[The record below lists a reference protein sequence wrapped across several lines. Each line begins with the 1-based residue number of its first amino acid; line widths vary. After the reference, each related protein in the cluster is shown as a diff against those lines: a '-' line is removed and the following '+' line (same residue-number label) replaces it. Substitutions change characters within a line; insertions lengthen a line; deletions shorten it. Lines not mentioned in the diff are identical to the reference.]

1 MTFFELNC
9 YAKVYNAAMGF
20 IDRNSVTS
28 QEIEVTME
36 ILKKM
41 VDERDDWTDEQKE
54 LYKALADYIKKK
66 WRINNG
72 VI

>member
-20 IDRNSVTS
+20 IDRNSVTR

-66 WRINNG
+66 MED
-72 VI
+72 

>member
-66 WRINNG
+66 MED
-72 VI
+72 